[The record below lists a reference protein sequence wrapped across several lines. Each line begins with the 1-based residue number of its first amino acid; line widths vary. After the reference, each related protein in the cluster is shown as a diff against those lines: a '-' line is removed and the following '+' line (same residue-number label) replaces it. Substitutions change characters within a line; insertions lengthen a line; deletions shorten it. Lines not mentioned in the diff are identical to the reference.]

1 MTAGRWTLPAVI
13 FICALCWVLTYFLFP
28 DSIASTTPKDSSSFL
43 QSTRDLLLPGWAER
57 IVSFLVYA
65 IIGYFLIEL
74 NNQFSIIRMRA
85 SMQTAIYFLL
95 VTVCPG
101 MHLLY
106 IGDIVALGSLISIYF
121 LFKSYQQAQ
130 AAGYL
135 FYSFFFIGAGSILF
149 PQLTILSVLWLLE
162 AYRFQSLTP
171 RSFCGALLGWML
183 PYWMLFGHAFFY
195 NEMELF
201 YRPFNQLLAFGEVF
215 NLQILQPW
223 ELAILGYLLVMFIVS
238 AVHCIAAGFEDK
250 IRTRAYLQFL
260 IDLTL
265 FLFLLIA
272 LQPIYCSALLPL
284 LIISNSILIGH
295 FFVLTIQLL
304 IEWGL
309 PGLFISALLAGSI
322 VPFSSE
328 LVLVALV
335 KLGLP
340 PIACLIAATLGNTVG
355 GMTCYYMGRLG
366 KVSWIE
372 KYFKVKKEKVDKMV
386 KFLQGKGALM
396 AFFTFLPAIGEV
408 IAIALGFMRSNTWL
422 TIVSMFV
429 GKLIRYIL
437 LLYVLESAWDAMAG

>member
-1 MTAGRWTLPAVI
+1 MRNKRLQSQVTAGRWTLPAVI
-13 FICALCWVLTYFLFP
+13 FFCALCWVLTYFLFP
-28 DSIASTTPKDSSSFL
+28 DSIASTTTKDSSSFL

-57 IVSFLVYA
+57 IISFLVCA

-149 PQLTILSVLWLLE
+149 PQLTILSVLWLFE
-162 AYRFQSLTP
+162 SYRFQSLTP

-215 NLQILQPW
+215 HLPILQPW

-284 LIISNSILIGH
+284 LIISSSILIGH
-295 FFVLTIQLL
+295 FFVLTNSKSSNVFFIISLV
-304 IEWGL
+304 GL
-309 PGLFISALLAGSI
+309 
-322 VPFSSE
+322 
-328 LVLVALV
+328 
-335 KLGLP
+335 
-340 PIACLIAATLGNTVG
+340 
-355 GMTCYYMGRLG
+355 
-366 KVSWIE
+366 
-372 KYFKVKKEKVDKMV
+372 
-386 KFLQGKGALM
+386 
-396 AFFTFLPAIGEV
+396 
-408 IAIALGFMRSNTWL
+408 
-422 TIVSMFV
+422 
-429 GKLIRYIL
+429 IL
-437 LLYVLESAWDAMAG
+437 LFAFNIWTLL

>member
-1 MTAGRWTLPAVI
+1 MRNKSLQSQVTTGRLTLPVVI
-13 FICALCWVLTYFLFP
+13 LICALCWVLTYFLFP
-28 DSIASTTPKDSSSFL
+28 DSIASTTSKDSSSFL

-57 IVSFLVYA
+57 IISFLVCA

-149 PQLTILSVLWLLE
+149 PQLTILSVLWLFE
-162 AYRFQSLTP
+162 SYRFQSLTP

-215 NLQILQPW
+215 HLPILQPW

-238 AVHCIAAGFEDK
+238 AVHCVAAGFEDK

-260 IDLTL
+260 IDLTF

-284 LIISNSILIGH
+284 LIISSSILIGH
-295 FFVLTIQLL
+295 FFVLTNSKSSNVFFIISLV
-304 IEWGL
+304 GL
-309 PGLFISALLAGSI
+309 
-322 VPFSSE
+322 
-328 LVLVALV
+328 
-335 KLGLP
+335 
-340 PIACLIAATLGNTVG
+340 
-355 GMTCYYMGRLG
+355 
-366 KVSWIE
+366 
-372 KYFKVKKEKVDKMV
+372 
-386 KFLQGKGALM
+386 
-396 AFFTFLPAIGEV
+396 
-408 IAIALGFMRSNTWL
+408 
-422 TIVSMFV
+422 
-429 GKLIRYIL
+429 IL
-437 LLYVLESAWDAMAG
+437 LFAFNIWTLL

>member
-201 YRPFNQLLAFGEVF
+201 YRPFNQLLAFGEIF

-265 FLFLLIA
+265 LSLLIA

-295 FFVLTIQLL
+295 FFVLTNSKSSNVFFIISLV
-304 IEWGL
+304 GL
-309 PGLFISALLAGSI
+309 
-322 VPFSSE
+322 
-328 LVLVALV
+328 
-335 KLGLP
+335 
-340 PIACLIAATLGNTVG
+340 
-355 GMTCYYMGRLG
+355 
-366 KVSWIE
+366 
-372 KYFKVKKEKVDKMV
+372 
-386 KFLQGKGALM
+386 
-396 AFFTFLPAIGEV
+396 
-408 IAIALGFMRSNTWL
+408 
-422 TIVSMFV
+422 
-429 GKLIRYIL
+429 IL
-437 LLYVLESAWDAMAG
+437 LFAFNIWTLL

>member
-1 MTAGRWTLPAVI
+1 MRNKSLQSQVTTGRLTLPVVI
-13 FICALCWVLTYFLFP
+13 LICALCWVLTYFLFP
-28 DSIASTTPKDSSSFL
+28 DSIASTTSKDSSSFL

-57 IVSFLVYA
+57 IISFLVCA

-162 AYRFQSLTP
+162 SYRFQSLTP

-201 YRPFNQLLAFGEVF
+201 YRPFNQLLTFGEVF
-215 NLQILQPW
+215 HLPILQPW

-260 IDLTL
+260 IDLTF

-284 LIISNSILIGH
+284 LIISSSILIGH
-295 FFVLTIQLL
+295 FFVLTNSKSSNVFFIISLV
-304 IEWGL
+304 GL
-309 PGLFISALLAGSI
+309 
-322 VPFSSE
+322 
-328 LVLVALV
+328 
-335 KLGLP
+335 
-340 PIACLIAATLGNTVG
+340 
-355 GMTCYYMGRLG
+355 
-366 KVSWIE
+366 
-372 KYFKVKKEKVDKMV
+372 
-386 KFLQGKGALM
+386 
-396 AFFTFLPAIGEV
+396 
-408 IAIALGFMRSNTWL
+408 
-422 TIVSMFV
+422 
-429 GKLIRYIL
+429 IL
-437 LLYVLESAWDAMAG
+437 LFAFNIWTLL

>member
-1 MTAGRWTLPAVI
+1 MRNKSLQSQVTTGRLTLPVVI
-13 FICALCWVLTYFLFP
+13 LICALCWVLTYFLFP
-28 DSIASTTPKDSSSFL
+28 DSIASTTSKDSSSFL
-43 QSTRDLLLPGWAER
+43 QSTRDLLLPGWAEQ
-57 IVSFLVYA
+57 IISFLVCA

-162 AYRFQSLTP
+162 SYRFQSLTP

-215 NLQILQPW
+215 HLPILQPW

-260 IDLTL
+260 IDLTF

-284 LIISNSILIGH
+284 LIISSSILIGH
-295 FFVLTIQLL
+295 FFVLTNSKSSNVFFIISLV
-304 IEWGL
+304 GL
-309 PGLFISALLAGSI
+309 
-322 VPFSSE
+322 
-328 LVLVALV
+328 
-335 KLGLP
+335 
-340 PIACLIAATLGNTVG
+340 
-355 GMTCYYMGRLG
+355 
-366 KVSWIE
+366 
-372 KYFKVKKEKVDKMV
+372 
-386 KFLQGKGALM
+386 
-396 AFFTFLPAIGEV
+396 
-408 IAIALGFMRSNTWL
+408 
-422 TIVSMFV
+422 
-429 GKLIRYIL
+429 IL
-437 LLYVLESAWDAMAG
+437 LFAFNIWTLL

>member
-1 MTAGRWTLPAVI
+1 MRNKSLQSQVTTGRLTLPVVI
-13 FICALCWVLTYFLFP
+13 LICALCWVLTYFLFP
-28 DSIASTTPKDSSSFL
+28 DSIASTTSKDSSSFL

-57 IVSFLVYA
+57 IISFLVCA

-162 AYRFQSLTP
+162 SYRFQSLTP

-201 YRPFNQLLAFGEVF
+201 YRPFNQLLTFGEVF
-215 NLQILQPW
+215 HLPILQPW

-238 AVHCIAAGFEDK
+238 AVHCVAAGFEDK

-265 FLFLLIA
+265 FLFLQIA

-284 LIISNSILIGH
+284 LIISSSILIGH
-295 FFVLTIQLL
+295 FFVLTNSKSSNVFFIISLV
-304 IEWGL
+304 GL
-309 PGLFISALLAGSI
+309 
-322 VPFSSE
+322 
-328 LVLVALV
+328 
-335 KLGLP
+335 
-340 PIACLIAATLGNTVG
+340 
-355 GMTCYYMGRLG
+355 
-366 KVSWIE
+366 
-372 KYFKVKKEKVDKMV
+372 
-386 KFLQGKGALM
+386 
-396 AFFTFLPAIGEV
+396 
-408 IAIALGFMRSNTWL
+408 
-422 TIVSMFV
+422 
-429 GKLIRYIL
+429 IL
-437 LLYVLESAWDAMAG
+437 LFAFNIWTLL

>member
-265 FLFLLIA
+265 FLLIA

-295 FFVLTIQLL
+295 FFVLTNSKSSNVFFIISLV
-304 IEWGL
+304 GL
-309 PGLFISALLAGSI
+309 
-322 VPFSSE
+322 
-328 LVLVALV
+328 
-335 KLGLP
+335 
-340 PIACLIAATLGNTVG
+340 
-355 GMTCYYMGRLG
+355 
-366 KVSWIE
+366 
-372 KYFKVKKEKVDKMV
+372 
-386 KFLQGKGALM
+386 
-396 AFFTFLPAIGEV
+396 
-408 IAIALGFMRSNTWL
+408 
-422 TIVSMFV
+422 
-429 GKLIRYIL
+429 IL
-437 LLYVLESAWDAMAG
+437 LFAFNIWTLL